1 MAFIPE
7 SALKSKR
14 TATFAVI
21 VSIIGLAVIP
31 VLTVPAMFLAG
42 VSWRSAPR
50 WTRMTLVI
58 GAVFFV
64 AYAVALKPAAPLP
77 HNG

>member
-7 SALKSKR
+7 GALKSKR

-42 VSWRSAPR
+42 LSWRSAPR
-50 WTRMTLVI
+50 WTRATLVI
-58 GAVFFV
+58 GAIFFV
-64 AYAVALKPAAPLP
+64 AYAVALKPGAPVP
-77 HNG
+77 RHG

>member
-1 MAFIPE
+1 MAFIPKG
-7 SALKSKR
+7 ALKSKR

-42 VSWRSAPR
+42 ISWKDAPR
-50 WTRMTLVI
+50 WARMTLVI

-64 AYAVALKPAAPLP
+64 AYAVALKPAAPVA
-77 HNG
+77 HHG